1 MEVLVVDES
10 SGAGSRGPA
19 HTHETETDLATC
31 PACRL
36 EEARADLNRAQQ
48 RLRRLHDEDS
58 AGRDS
63 TGG

>member
-1 MEVLVVDES
+1 MEVMVVDES
-10 SGAGSRGPA
+10 NGAGSRGPV
-19 HTHETETDLATC
+19 HTHDTDAQLATC
-31 PACRL
+31 VACRL